1 MLYARANPVHTGQRY
16 VQLSTADQGSVG
28 PLLPSEEGVSTWSPF
43 QMIRIDNYA
52 YCDGDIYFFL
62 VQQNPVLADSLL
74 ALFPVVHRSS
84 GCIAFAVS
92 RDGVRWSAPAPLLRC
107 ATDDYGS
114 PGSRVKL
121 GSRHSHTHVGQRSL
135 HQPAANLHLVGS
147 EAVVFVHEHV
157 PGISHTPGAKPRL
170 KRWAFP
176 ASRLREWSRALLAE
190 HDARPAWRRA
200 EDQAQHEVC
209 ECRRQSWLHRL
220 AGRRRQNVSRLSSK
234 V

>member
-16 VQLSTADQGSVG
+16 VQLSTADQGS

-107 ATDDYGS
+107 ATDDYSS

-135 HQPAANLHLVGS
+135 HQPAANLHLVGRT
-147 EAVVFVHEHV
+147 EARRWCVCARACAWHF
-157 PGISHTPGAKPRL
+157 SH
-170 KRWAFP
+170 
-176 ASRLREWSRALLAE
+176 
-190 HDARPAWRRA
+190 
-200 EDQAQHEVC
+200 
-209 ECRRQSWLHRL
+209 
-220 AGRRRQNVSRLSSK
+220 AGRQAKAQTVGVSRQQAT
-234 V
+234 